1 MRKVFTP
8 MVALLALAGCAS
20 LNPNASWVGSV
31 SSTDAAII
39 GSDLGQYVASQLP
52 SVKAEIWVQPM
63 DRGKSS
69 PVIDALE
76 DTLRQRGYAV
86 MPNSATRPASAH
98 LVRVLVSGHRHW
110 GETNA
115 FVLIDGRE
123 ASRDYVKNTEGAMQ
137 PAGPFSVSG

>member
-1 MRKVFTP
+1 MRKVFAP
-8 MVALLALAGCAS
+8 MVALFALAGCAS

-31 SSTDAAII
+31 SSKDAAVI
-39 GSDLGQYVASQLP
+39 GSDLGQYVASQFP
-52 SVKAEIWVQPM
+52 SVKTQIWVEPM
-63 DRGKSS
+63 DRSERS

-86 MPNSATRPASAH
+86 LPNSAPKPDSAH

-115 FVLIDGRE
+115 FILIDGRE
-123 ASRDYVKNTEGAMQ
+123 ASRGYVKNTTGAMQ
-137 PAGPFSVSG
+137 PAGPFSVRG